1 MRVGTPADPTQVLD
15 VSRDIWAKYGLGEPP
30 RDLRFDGFLHGLHPE
45 SVGLGEGLD
54 RMDGRE

>member
-54 RMDGRE
+54 GMDG